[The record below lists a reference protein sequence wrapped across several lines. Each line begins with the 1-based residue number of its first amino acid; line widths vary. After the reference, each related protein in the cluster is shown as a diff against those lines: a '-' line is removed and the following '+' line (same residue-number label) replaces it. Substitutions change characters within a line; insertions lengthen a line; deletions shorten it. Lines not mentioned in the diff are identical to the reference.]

1 MINALKN
8 IIMNKLIISDLW
20 QTGREL
26 LTYENSEFDR
36 PQTFADLKK
45 CDGVLVGD
53 SLWSS
58 KAKEVLINDRLY
70 VVESTTVRHPMGGT
84 MQILEVH

>member
-1 MINALKN
+1 MK
-8 IIMNKLIISDLW
+8 KVFISELW

-26 LTYENSEFDR
+26 LTYENSEFER
-36 PQTFADLKK
+36 PQTFSDLKK
-45 CDGVLVGD
+45 CDGVLIGD

-58 KAKEVLINDRLY
+58 KVKEVLINDRLC
-70 VVESTTVRHPMGGT
+70 VIESTTVYHPMGGK